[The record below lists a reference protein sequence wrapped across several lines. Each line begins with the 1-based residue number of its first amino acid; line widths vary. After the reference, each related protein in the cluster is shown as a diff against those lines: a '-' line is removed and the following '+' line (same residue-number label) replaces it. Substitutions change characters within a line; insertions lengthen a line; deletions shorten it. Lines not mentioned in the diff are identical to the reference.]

1 MFEDGFRLEIMRIA
15 GVERLEKKEELN
27 YEVFCHIA
35 VSAGTEEKVRSLTE
49 LLGDDGYNILGGPRR
64 TETVFLKV

>member
-35 VSAGTEEKVRSLTE
+35 VSAGRVQGLPWGTDTFHLTE
-49 LLGDDGYNILGGPRR
+49 
-64 TETVFLKV
+64 F